1 MQFANEWNFI
11 IAAYVVAWVGL
22 GGYSIYLARLTRRAE
37 QAYDAARSAT
47 GSGRAP

>member
-1 MQFANEWNFI
+1 MLIVNEWNYI

-22 GGYSIYLARLTRRAE
+22 GGYSIYLARLTRRVE
-37 QAYDAARSAT
+37 QAYEAARGAA